1 MMFIGE
7 YRCKYSNFPAISYY
21 FSMEIV
27 FLLHKYAKILN
38 ASAEKIKVC
47 SQPREAYEILRA
59 N

>member
-7 YRCKYSNFPAISYY
+7 YRCKYSNFPAISSN
-21 FSMEIV
+21 FGMEII

-47 SQPREAYEILRA
+47 SQPREAYEIL
-59 N
+59 